1 MSLRGR
7 ITLIFRDFT
16 KFRGKYTPELVMAA
30 QYEATK
36 AGVTYLYP
44 KLVRN
49 TPVGATSM
57 LRQSTLFTPPRY
69 NFGSTEGRPGWEVT
83 STMGAT
89 GGASLYAE
97 FVEHG
102 RRPGKFP
109 PIEPIRKWVRRVLGV
124 TGAAQ
129 IRSVAYLVGRKI
141 ARTGTPA
148 QQFTAKTV
156 EKEEGMTRMFMK
168 AAAVRVLT
176 NPKANAIH
184 TVERKSGL

>member
-49 TPVGATSM
+49 TPVGSTAM

-69 NFGSTEGRPGWEVT
+69 NLGSTEGRSGWEVT

-89 GGASLYAE
+89 GGASLYVE

-109 PIEPIRKWVRRVLGV
+109 PIEPIRKWVRRVLGI

-141 ARTGTPA
+141 ARQGTPA

-156 EKEEGMTRMFMK
+156 EKEEGTTRMFMK

-176 NPKANAIH
+176 NPKQNAIH